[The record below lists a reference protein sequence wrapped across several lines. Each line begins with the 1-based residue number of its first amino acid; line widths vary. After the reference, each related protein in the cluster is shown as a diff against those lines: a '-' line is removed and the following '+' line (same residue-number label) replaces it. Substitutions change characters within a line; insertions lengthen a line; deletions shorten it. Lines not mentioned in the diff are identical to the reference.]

1 MFANSLIALLA
12 LFGAMDDAK
21 PAQTPV
27 AEDKFADREEA
38 RIAFVSQLDH
48 FQVKRENKEDILYL
62 STGFGVW
69 YRAPLMCTGFGD
81 PRYAIGIIPVD
92 TQMGIDRFSRFKFYG
107 GGNNRDDFPCSISS
121 LKLLTPQETVEYS
134 LESQKS
140 VDKRLAKEKEKAN
153 KSKP

>member
-12 LFGAMDDAK
+12 LFGAIDEAK
-21 PAQTPV
+21 PAQASV
-27 AEDKFADREEA
+27 AEDKFADREDA
-38 RIAFVSQLDH
+38 RIPFASQLDH

-92 TQMGIDRFSRFKFYG
+92 AHMGIDQFSRFKFYG
-107 GGNNRDDFPCSISS
+107 GGNNADDFPCSIQG
-121 LKLLTPQETVEYS
+121 LKKLTPQETVDFK

-140 VDKRLAKEKEKAN
+140 VDNRIAKEKEKAN